1 MAEPGWVY
9 IVDDDDDLRYSL
21 EDLIETRGEWHTRS
35 FPSGEAWL
43 SYAGRAE
50 PGCVILDL
58 HLPGAGGLEVL
69 RRMVQAHSPQQTIVL
84 TGEGN
89 VSAAVA
95 AMQAGALNFLEKP
108 VAWPDLYAA
117 LKSAFRHLA
126 DVAELQRRTA
136 DAAERIARL
145 SPRERE
151 VMLGMVEGLP
161 NKVIAHRLDLSP
173 RTVEVHRASL
183 MDKLNLSNLAD
194 VVKCAFAAG
203 LIESTYEQKGGAAP

>member
-1 MAEPGWVY
+1 MSDAGWVY

-21 EDLIETRGEWHTRS
+21 EDLIETRGDWHTRS

-43 SYAGRAE
+43 AYAPRGK

-58 HLPGAGGLEVL
+58 HLPGANGLDVL
-69 RRMVQAHSPQQTIVL
+69 RRMVQARTVHQVIVL

-108 VAWPDLYAA
+108 VGWPELSAA
-117 LKSAFRHLA
+117 LRSGFHHLRN
-126 DVAELQRRTA
+126 AEEAQRREA
-136 DAAERIARL
+136 DALERIARL

-151 VMLGMVEGLP
+151 VLLGMVEGLP

-173 RTVEVHRASL
+173 RTVEAHRAT
-183 MDKLNLSNLAD
+183 MMEKLGVTNLAD
-194 VVKCAFAAG
+194 VVKCAFVAG
-203 LIESTYEQKGGAAP
+203 LIDPAGAVAKPHP